1 MQMKTMTSLYFVMSA
16 ICCCNMLNKAVSVI
30 ILFNDAPFPFVVVC
44 INFVAEL
51 RLFLA
56 KIEIL
61 ELHLVC
67 IM

>member
-1 MQMKTMTSLYFVMSA
+1 
-16 ICCCNMLNKAVSVI
+16 MLNKAVSVI